1 MEKRGISRRIK
12 VNEMSEIRGIQAD
25 AFEEEVKQADKP
37 VALFFWMRSCD
48 GCRKFKPVFQQ
59 LPDKIPQMKFIQMN
73 SMKSVENLRLSESLG
88 AEVTP
93 TVKIFCRGEVVG
105 TLVGHRP
112 LEKAVSEINEF
123 LTSNN
128 CI

>member
-1 MEKRGISRRIK
+1 
-12 VNEMSEIRGIQAD
+12 MSEIRDIQANTFD
-25 AFEEEVKQADKP
+25 QEVKQSDKP
-37 VALFFWMRSCD
+37 VALLFWMRSCD

-59 LPDKIPQMKFIQMN
+59 LPDMLTQLKYIQMN
-73 SMKSVENLRLSESLG
+73 TMKSVENLRMSEGLDV
-88 AEVTP
+88 EVTP
-93 TVKIFCRGEVVG
+93 TVKIFCKGEVAG

-112 LEKAVSEINEF
+112 LEQAVSEINDI